1 MWQRL
6 HVGAR
11 RLDWGTNGQSVLAA
25 INQDLTHLSIRFD
38 IVDLAL
44 NKRHRMTVLPPEGF
58 VALSVWNN
66 KGPKV
71 SNQKDKY
78 RDGIMGLLL

>member
-1 MWQRL
+1 
-6 HVGAR
+6 
-11 RLDWGTNGQSVLAA
+11 
-25 INQDLTHLSIRFD
+25 
-38 IVDLAL
+38 
-44 NKRHRMTVLPPEGF
+44 MTVLPPEGF